1 MLTTPNTP
9 VPVSELDTPW
19 SSSQS
24 IEHPDPTDTIVKKL
38 GSVVKKLDAIE
49 ARLKRME
56 SRLCQFML
64 DQGSSIHLEDVDAQR

>member
-1 MLTTPNTP
+1 MLTPPSTSAP
-9 VPVSELDTPW
+9 VRELDTPW
-19 SSSQS
+19 SGSQP

-49 ARLKRME
+49 ARLKRIE

-64 DQGSSIHLEDVDAQR
+64 DQGSHIHLEDADAQR

>member
-19 SSSQS
+19 SGSQS
-24 IEHPDPTDTIVKKL
+24 IAHPDPTDTI
-38 GSVVKKLDAIE
+38 VKKLDAIE

-64 DQGSSIHLEDVDAQR
+64 DQGSHIHLEDADAQR